1 MISLKTED
9 CIKKKGDIET
19 ALTTLNW
26 LCFLEASGWF
36 FNPGVIL
43 QTEMLPLEPFLKG
56 EVLQQ
61 GNLASREDCFE
72 TRQSASAKSA
82 LKFCPEPWMGDTD
95 LSPVSCLRAGWPQNK
110 VVCFLQSQSQ
120 STSFWAHQAASS
132 VIILPRSSPTSVS
145 VMIRTSD
152 DTAH

>member
-1 MISLKTED
+1 MISLKTEE

-61 GNLASREDCFE
+61 GNLASREDSFE
-72 TRQSASAKSA
+72 IRQSASAKSA

-110 VVCFLQSQSQ
+110 VVCFLQNQSQ